1 MQAGDIVR
9 NPLTEQLGVVIRIG
23 EPAYGCPGSIRVM
36 WTTQGDSL
44 FGPGSQEWCSERHLE
59 LLNEKS

>member
-1 MQAGDIVR
+1 MKVGDIVK
-9 NPLTEQLGVVIRIG
+9 NFLTEQIGIIIRIG

-44 FGPGSQEWCSERHLE
+44 FGPGSQEWCGESSLE
-59 LLNEKS
+59 LLTSS